1 LSKWTVLIAATLAV
15 LLAGPAQ
22 ALQVEWTK
30 TLDQAMQYDQKQQKW
45 KDSDVASR
53 DGYYYQIKGPAVA
66 YDDKSKVILVAWEDW
81 SEGGQIVGKIGLK
94 ALDEQGNEVAGATV
108 DPGQGNVLFGPALVA
123 YDRGK
128 FLLAVVKVSRQDRQT
143 KDYGDL
149 YVYKVTVD
157 AQNKQ
162 ITVDNAKKV
171 ASNAAYP
178 HLVYLGE
185 DKNGNRYVAVVYE
198 AWGQQGGQQGGQQQ
212 QGQQGGQQQQTGQ
225 TGQQQQGGQQQGGQ
239 QGGQQGKMGDVVL
252 QVLKIDTSGNLS
264 VVLGN
269 PVVIKQRACKEY
281 VHGNEHYF
289 GHARPVASVYEEGG
303 KKYLIVALTDY
314 SNANPDLSYGRF
326 YGQWNKC
333 HVRAFVIELPSDLS
347 TLGSAQLSPVEVQG
361 GLTEKDE
368 TSEAP
373 WVAGNVIVYRAGPL
387 WGGMSGSDTG
397 PDIYAALIVR
407 EKVREKGREEVRWV
421 FKSVKCVYR
430 RIYTQTAPCV
440 VHVYDETN
448 GSGKVLARHYLV
460 VFSDNSGGFGKE
472 RLAGALLRCRGGQLL
487 VLAQYDL
494 TGYGNGVYYFTPTA
508 VTVDETF
515 GNARV
520 AVAFYKGDTGYGGHN
535 RGDVVLDLV
544 NLGGPIDEMVP
555 WMEHQISELDRKRMD
570 LQQDLESVK
579 GDVKALKNDV
589 DNLKKKVG
597 SLEGDLKGVKGKVG
611 DLEGKVSDLEGKVKD
626 LEKRVSELEKQGGK
640 KGKGPVLP
648 VLALV
653 ALLPLAA
660 RRR

>member
-1 LSKWTVLIAATLAV
+1 MSKWTVLIAATMAV

-30 TLDQAMQYDQKQQKW
+30 TLDQAMQYDQQQKKW
-45 KDSDVASR
+45 TDGAVASR
-53 DGYYYQIKGPAVA
+53 DGYYYQIKGPTVA

-81 SEGGQIVGKIGLK
+81 SEGSQTVGKIGLK
-94 ALDEQGNEVAGATV
+94 ALDDQGNEVADATV
-108 DPGQGNVLFGPALVA
+108 DPGQGNVLFGPALVK
-123 YDRGK
+123 YDQGK
-128 FLLAVVKVSRQDRQT
+128 FLLAAVKVSRQDLQT

-149 YVYKVTVD
+149 YVYKVAVD
-157 AQNKQ
+157 AQNQQ
-162 ITVDNAKKV
+162 ITVDTQNALKV
-171 ASNAAYP
+171 VSNAAYP

-185 DKNGNRYVAVVYE
+185 DKSGNRYVAVVYE
-198 AWGQQGGQQGGQQQ
+198 AWDPK
-212 QGQQGGQQQQTGQ
+212 TG
-225 TGQQQQGGQQQGGQ
+225 
-239 QGGQQGKMGDVVL
+239 KGDVAL
-252 QVLKIDTSGNLS
+252 QVLEIDSSGNLS
-264 VVLGN
+264 QVLGN
-269 PVVIKQRACKEY
+269 PVTIVQGVCKDH
-281 VHGNEHYF
+281 VQGSEHYF

-314 SNANPDLSYGRF
+314 SEAEPNVSSYGF
-326 YGQWNKC
+326 FGEWKKC

-361 GLTEKDE
+361 GLTEKE
-368 TSEAP
+368 NTSEAP
-373 WVAGNVIVYRAGPL
+373 WVVDNVIVYRAGPL
-387 WGGMSGSDTG
+387 WGGMGGSDTG
-397 PDIYAALIVR
+397 PDIYAAIIANEDGQWKFKGVR
-407 EKVREKGREEVRWV
+407 
-421 FKSVKCVYR
+421 CVYR

-440 VHVYDETN
+440 VRVYDETD
-448 GSGKVLARHYLV
+448 GSGNVVARYYLA

-472 RLAGALLRCRGGQLL
+472 RLAGALLRCKGGRLV

-515 GNARV
+515 GDARV
-520 AVAFYKGDTGYGGHN
+520 AVAFYKGDTGYKGHGV
-535 RGDVVLDLV
+535 GDVVLGLV
-544 NLGGPIDEMVP
+544 NLGEPIDEMAS
-555 WMEHQISELDRKRMD
+555 WMEGLVSELDRARMD
-570 LQQDLESVK
+570 LQQDLKGVK

-589 DNLKKKVG
+589 NNLEKKVG
-597 SLEGDLKGVKGKVG
+597 SLEGDLKGVK
-611 DLEGKVSDLEGKVKD
+611 GKVSDLEGKVKD
-626 LEKRVSELEKQGGK
+626 LEKRVSKLEKQGGK